1 MSSCEMRFLDY
12 DARTNR
18 GVIRWELF
26 LHPEVR
32 EVLLTPRED
41 TLCVVFRGRMNPTQ
55 WTATLTD
62 AGFPT
67 PAFGSTAASSREGI
81 TAS

>member
-32 EVLLTPRED
+32 EVLLTPRGD
-41 TLCVVFRGRMNPTQ
+41 TLCVVFRGPMNPTQ
-55 WTATLTD
+55 WAATLTD
-62 AGFPT
+62 AGFPI
-67 PAFGSTAASSREGI
+67 PVFESAVKSSREGI
-81 TAS
+81 TAP